1 MLTTITE
8 CISPSVM
15 LPEHRLA
22 TLLHQVKASQI
33 GACLW
38 HSSSESPSLYS
49 DHRCDR
55 RRFPTESVLELD
67 DHDGEVWHLAFS
79 HDGTRLASCGSDKQ
93 VIIWE
98 VPSFKVL
105 HRLTDHDDGIGNV
118 AWSWDDTKLVTCCRD
133 RYARLWDTE
142 VSIAENHPDRA
153 LADDTI
159 AWHLHQKVRAVRG
172 ARV

>member
-1 MLTTITE
+1 
-8 CISPSVM
+8 M